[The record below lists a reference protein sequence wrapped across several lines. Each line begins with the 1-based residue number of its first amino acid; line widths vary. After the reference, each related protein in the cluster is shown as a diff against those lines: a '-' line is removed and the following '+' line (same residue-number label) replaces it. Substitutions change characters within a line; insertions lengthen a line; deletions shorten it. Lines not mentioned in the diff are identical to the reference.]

1 MHFRKFPPMAGI
13 EDGCAGSGGLLGGD
27 AGERDRSGETER
39 NRDRD
44 SEKRESLESG
54 RGDGEWGANLRKI

>member
-1 MHFRKFPPMAGI
+1 MAGI
-13 EDGCAGSGGLLGGD
+13 EDGRAGSGGLLGGD

-39 NRDRD
+39 NRD

-54 RGDGEWGANLRKI
+54 RGDGEWGGNLRKV